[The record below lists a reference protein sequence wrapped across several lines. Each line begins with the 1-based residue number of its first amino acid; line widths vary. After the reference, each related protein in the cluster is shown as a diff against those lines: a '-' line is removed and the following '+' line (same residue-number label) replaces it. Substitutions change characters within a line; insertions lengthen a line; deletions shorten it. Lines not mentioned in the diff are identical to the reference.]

1 MNSNLVYQEELWEE
15 MIGGN
20 VVAMS
25 PRPSYNHNRIAFNIT
40 KIFDRYLEGKTC
52 TAINDGVDLYLT
64 EKDRFVPDVMVVCD
78 RNKIKWDGVHGTPDL
93 VVEVLSPKT
102 ARYDRRHKK
111 EVYEKCGVKE
121 YWIVDPAN
129 RTIEQYLLQDGV
141 LLLEPVYVSYPD
153 YMLENMS
160 EKERSEVVTHFKCS
174 LYDDLDIPLD
184 KIFSG
189 LVLWQP

>member
-1 MNSNLVYQEELWEE
+1 MNSTFAYQEESWEE
-15 MIGGN
+15 LIDGT

-25 PRPSYNHNRIAFNIT
+25 PRPIVNHNRIAFNIA

-52 TAINDGVDLYLT
+52 SAISDGVDLFLT

-78 RNKIKWDGVHGTPDL
+78 PSKIHWNGVFGAPDL

-111 EVYEKCGVKE
+111 DVYESCGVKE

-129 RTIEQYLLQDGV
+129 RTIEQYLLQNGS
-141 LLLEPVYVSYPD
+141 LQLEVVYISYPD
-153 YMLENMS
+153 YALAALS
-160 EKERSEVVTHFKCS
+160 EKERTEVVKHFRCS
-174 LYDDLDIPLD
+174 LYGDLDISLD
-184 KIFSG
+184 EIFSG
-189 LVLWQP
+189 LVSDHP

>member
-1 MNSNLVYQEELWEE
+1 MDDNLAYQEEPWEE
-15 MIGGN
+15 IIDGK

-25 PRPSYNHNRIAFNIT
+25 PRPSYNHNRISFNIT
-40 KIFDRYLEGKTC
+40 KIFDRHFEGKRC

-153 YMLENMS
+153 YMLENMT
-160 EKERSEVVTHFKCS
+160 EKERSEIVTHFKCS

>member
-1 MNSNLVYQEELWEE
+1 MNDNLAYQEEPWEE
-15 MIGGN
+15 LIDGKA
-20 VVAMS
+20 VAMS

-78 RNKIKWDGVHGTPDL
+78 RDKIRWDGVHGTPDL

>member
-1 MNSNLVYQEELWEE
+1 MNFGLAYQEEPWDEL
-15 MIGGN
+15 IDGN
-20 VVAMS
+20 VIAMA
-25 PRPSYNHNRIAFNIT
+25 PRPSFNHNRIAS
-40 KIFDRYLEGKTC
+40 KIWHIFENYLEGKEC
-52 TAINDGVDLYLT
+52 TAIADGTDLYLT
-64 EKDRFVPDVMVVCD
+64 EKNRFVPDVMVVCD
-78 RNKIKWDGVHGTPDL
+78 RNKIKWNGVHGTPDL

-111 EVYEKCGVKE
+111 DMYEKCGVKE

-129 RTIEQYLLQDGV
+129 RTIEQYLLQDGA

-153 YMLENMS
+153 YMLESMT

-174 LYDDLDIPLD
+174 LYDDLDISLD

-189 LVLWQP
+189 LVPSEP